1 LSGVLLRTFS
11 FANDGNPVRKRETDR
26 EKERERERE
35 RITDSYTG
43 KFWGNSQLQKRLD
56 PEA

>member
-35 RITDSYTG
+35 NY
-43 KFWGNSQLQKRLD
+43 
-56 PEA
+56 